1 LVDAFKRIFG
11 RAGHDPL
18 TPYLK
23 GAPLPTLK
31 GERVILRHFELADVE
46 RRVGWPKYES
56 PFFSHINLDLE
67 SEGAKRRWYELRL
80 ASRYPF
86 WFAIDTFDTK
96 LIGELALRE
105 LDRRKRSTRLGIHLS
120 PSYIGQGLGSD
131 ALGALLEFYFG
142 ELGFRH
148 MHLDVARY
156 NQRAIRCYQKCG
168 FVKVSEFLRGNL
180 TGVRVLKDK
189 NLEEFWDC
197 FVEKN
202 GREYAIF
209 WEMVADSPNVNV
221 SGR

>member
-1 LVDAFKRIFG
+1 MPSSGFSV
-11 RAGHDPL
+11 
-18 TPYLK
+18 
-23 GAPLPTLK
+23 
-31 GERVILRHFELADVE
+31 
-46 RRVGWPKYES
+46 WPKYES